1 MISLLHY
8 RHLEA
13 SAVIVN
19 KCFKK
24 ASDKCIVVKPSL
36 CENGPNFP
44 RHFGLKLGM
53 VFGRISGDVPYGSFD
68 FSLKILV

>member
-1 MISLLHY
+1 M
-8 RHLEA
+8 
-13 SAVIVN
+13 
-19 KCFKK
+19 K
-24 ASDKCIVVKPSL
+24 ASSPGRAEKEVSVFSCMGFTDKCIVVKPSL